1 MGVAGLSGRP
11 QLFPDE
17 VPLINQGAVRIPAA
31 SPLYNEAPL
40 PAVNLTPVG
49 GASYPKTLAAY
60 VLVSG
65 TPAARAMAFPKALT

>member
-1 MGVAGLSGRP
+1 MGVAGLGGRP

-49 GASYPKTLAAY
+49 GASYPKTLAAH
-60 VLVSG
+60 VLIKDAV
-65 TPAARAMAFPKALT
+65 ARAMALPKALT